1 MSEMNRNP
9 KRVAAIHDLSCFGR
23 CALTVILPT
32 LSALGAQVI
41 PLPTALLSTH
51 TGGFTDLHF
60 RDLSD
65 DMDEI
70 AAHFDRLE
78 LELDAIYSG
87 FLGSEGQIEKV
98 ERFID
103 RFGGMGK
110 PILIDPVMGDD
121 GALYSTYT
129 PELAEGMKRLCHKA
143 DILTPNHTE
152 ACLLTGIPYES
163 TANMSVDEVVELGK
177 KLLAALS
184 TYGAKKV
191 VITGL
196 PCGDELFIF
205 GASEEGGFC
214 HREPLL
220 HVGYPGTGDLFA
232 SVLLGLLLDG
242 NGFEPAVQGAAE
254 LTTIAIEKTLAA
266 KTPIRDGVILESCM
280 YEMLALKTNLKRS
293 QYRK

>member
-1 MSEMNRNP
+1 MSEKKLTP
-9 KRVAAIHDLSCFGR
+9 PRVAAIHDLSCFGR
-23 CALTVILPT
+23 CALTVIMPT

-41 PLPTALLSTH
+41 PMPTALLSTH

-70 AAHFDRLE
+70 AAHFDRLS

-103 RFGGMGK
+103 RFGGAGK
-110 PILIDPVMGDD
+110 PILVDPVMGDD
-121 GALYSTYT
+121 GELYSTYT
-129 PELAEGMKRLCHKA
+129 PELAEGMKRLCRKA

-163 TANMSVDEVVELGK
+163 TANMSEREVVELGK
-177 KLLAALS
+177 KLLSAL
-184 TYGAKKV
+184 TAYGAKNV

-196 PCGDELFIF
+196 PCGEELFIF

-232 SVLLGLLLDG
+232 SSLLGFLLDG
-242 NGFEPAVQGAAE
+242 NSFEHAVQGAAE
-254 LTTIAIEKTLAA
+254 LTTVAIEKTLAA
-266 KTPIRDGVILESCM
+266 ETPIRDGVLLENCM
-280 YEMLALKTNLKRS
+280 YEMFALRTALRRA
-293 QYRK
+293 QRER

>member
-1 MSEMNRNP
+1 MSEKRP
-9 KRVAAIHDLSCFGR
+9 TPPRVAAIHDLSCFGR
-23 CALTVILPT
+23 CALTVIMPT

-41 PLPTALLSTH
+41 PMPTALLSTH
-51 TGGFTDLHF
+51 TGGFTDLYF

-65 DMDEI
+65 DMDAI
-70 AAHFDRLE
+70 AAHFDRLS

-103 RFGGMGK
+103 RFGVGK

-121 GALYSTYT
+121 GELYSTYT
-129 PELAEGMKRLCHKA
+129 SELAEGMKRLCHKA

-152 ACLLTGIPYES
+152 ACLLTGLPYES
-163 TANMSVDEVVELGK
+163 TEHMSADEVVELGK
-177 KLLAALS
+177 KLLSALAV
-184 TYGAKKV
+184 YGAKKI

-196 PCGDELFIF
+196 PCGEELFIF

-232 SVLLGLLLDG
+232 SSLLGLLLDG
-242 NGFEPAVQGAAE
+242 NRFETAVQGAAE
-254 LTTIAIEKTLAA
+254 LTTVAIEKTLAA
-266 KTPIRDGVILESCM
+266 QTPVRDGVLLENCM
-280 YEMLALKTNLKRS
+280 YEMFALRTALRRA
-293 QYRK
+293 QRER

>member
-1 MSEMNRNP
+1 MMEKRPTP
-9 KRVAAIHDLSCFGR
+9 KKVAAIHDLSCFGR
-23 CALTVILPT
+23 CALTVVIPT

-41 PLPTALLSTH
+41 PMPTALLSTH

-60 RDLSD
+60 RDLSG

-70 AAHFDRLE
+70 AAHFDRLS
-78 LELDAIYSG
+78 LELDAVYSG

-103 RFGGMGK
+103 RFGGEGK

-121 GALYSTYT
+121 GELYSTYT
-129 PELAEGMKRLCHKA
+129 PALAEGMKRLCHKA

-152 ACLLTGIPYES
+152 ACILTGIPYES
-163 TANMSVDEVVELGK
+163 TADMSTDEVIALGK
-177 KLLAALS
+177 RLLTALGA
-184 TYGAKKV
+184 YGAKRV

-196 PCGDELFIF
+196 PCGDDLLIF
-205 GASEEGGFC
+205 GTSEEGGFC

-232 SVLLGLLLDG
+232 SALLGLLLDG
-242 NGFEPAVQGAAE
+242 NAFEAAVQGAAE

-266 KTPIRDGVILESCM
+266 GTPVRDGVLLESCM
-280 YEMLALKTNLKRS
+280 YEMFALRSSMKRW
-293 QYRK
+293 QGKR